1 MISDKLMVFLLRLG
15 RLLPVPAW
23 SKACGSR
30 IRTYAKKGNQV
41 VLIYPDGQRK
51 RCPFLWLPRGIV
63 IDFHG
68 NNNTL
73 EFEVPSSSPKE
84 IKQYLK
90 RFHSL
95 SFIFYEDGN
104 CCHFGVT
111 KYKFIYEGSS
121 LTLHNAAKMTFGR
134 NFCLGHN
141 SILYANGLDG
151 AEFTVGDDCAIAGDA
166 VVRNDDAHT
175 IFDVQTRDILN
186 RPRGLR
192 LGNHV
197 WVTFRCTLL
206 KGTSLPDNT
215 IVGCGTIC
223 TKAFTEPN
231 TIIAGMPPR
240 VVRRGVSWSISSI
253 SEFQAEQAEQSVQDN
268 AERVTTDIDA
278 EL

>member
-23 SKACGSR
+23 SKACALR
-30 IRTYAKKGNQV
+30 RRTYTGKDNQV

-51 RCPFLWLPRGIV
+51 RCPFLWLPRGII

-68 NNNTL
+68 DHNRL
-73 EFEVPSSSPKE
+73 EFEVPSSSPRE
-84 IKQYLK
+84 IRQYLK
-90 RFHSL
+90 RFHEL
-95 SFIFYEDGN
+95 SFFFYEDGN
-104 CCHFGVT
+104 CCHFGLN
-111 KYKFIYEGSS
+111 KYKYLYAGSS

-151 AEFTVGDDCAIAGDA
+151 AEFTVGDDCAIAGEA

-175 IFDVQTRDILN
+175 IFDVQTGKILN
-186 RPRGLR
+186 RPRSLH

-231 TIIAGMPPR
+231 TIIAGTPPR
-240 VVRRGVSWSISSI
+240 VIRTGVNWSINSI
-253 SEFQAEQAEQSVQDN
+253 SDFLKEQAAQDS
-268 AERVTTDIDA
+268 EESDTTDIDA
-278 EL
+278 EP